1 VPIDEMARARRR
13 AGLNAKLNLEV
24 QSILTSI
31 RPEHVAEMTFNDC
44 FESYIKI
51 NHGAN
56 SVFVILK
63 PGVGFEPG
71 LGSYVEED
79 TTTSAAPAK
88 RKPGS

>member
-1 VPIDEMARARRR
+1 MVRARQH
-13 AGLNAKLNLEV
+13 AGITARLELQI

-31 RPEHVAEMTFNDC
+31 RPEHIAEMTFNDC

-56 SVFVILK
+56 SVFVVLK

-71 LGSYVEED
+71 VGSYVVGD
-79 TTTSAAPAK
+79 STAAAACLK
-88 RKPGS
+88 RKPNC